1 MIVKPTD
8 VGTLQA
14 ASRTGGATTRRLES
28 GAGGAKVDGVLPT
41 DTVKLSTT
49 GRALTGANQSLE
61 EFRADK
67 VAALKKAVEEGNYP
81 VQAKVVADRM
91 ITEAAELLESM
102 TASGS

>member
-8 VGTLQA
+8 VGTPQA

-28 GAGGAKVDGVLPT
+28 GAGGGKVDSVLPT

-49 GRALTGANQSLE
+49 GRALTAANQTLD

-67 VAALKKAVEEGNYP
+67 VAALKKAVEEGSYR

-91 ITEAAELLESM
+91 ITEAAELLGSM